1 MRCHSFTSISSG
13 WLDTLVGDP
22 KMVFEASYSQIH
34 EALRALMKRA
44 IKSGDIR
51 QSVSPMS
58 RPALN
63 GSKARGDWSRFSSW
77 VRGH

>member
-34 EALRALMKRA
+34 EALRALLERRYTPVGVA
-44 IKSGDIR
+44 NVANSPEWQ
-51 QSVSPMS
+51 QS
-58 RPALN
+58 
-63 GSKARGDWSRFSSW
+63 ARRLVEILILGAWPLK
-77 VRGH
+77 

>member
-34 EALRALMKRA
+34 EAVVRKKRE
-44 IKSGDIR
+44 
-51 QSVSPMS
+51 
-58 RPALN
+58 
-63 GSKARGDWSRFSSW
+63 
-77 VRGH
+77 